1 MYHKAITQMW
11 AEMARNLTESI
22 ILPMDISWYAT
33 YLTDSLIE
41 IKERYGAQ
49 LEANQASL
57 SMNIK
62 YR

>member
-62 YR
+62 YQ